1 MTMVLQDY
9 LRRGGTFAELLT
21 KYAVRAKR
29 HPKHENLVLF
39 KYDQIA
45 SPFQE
50 PIVQECRGVILDE
63 SDSWRVVSRAFD
75 KFFNHGEV
83 HAASID
89 WSTAKVQEKVDGSL
103 IVLYVYKGEWHVAT
117 SSTPDASGDVN
128 DFGFTFAELFW
139 KVLREGQR
147 TSFVPDSRYC
157 YAFELTSRYNRV
169 VVRHDEPGLT
179 VLGARDLES
188 QLEVSPEVAHRLL
201 FGRELNS
208 NVQVVSEHP
217 LKNFDEIA
225 RVFALTSNPLELE
238 GFVVVDAA
246 LRRVKVKDPAY
257 VAIHHARDG
266 MSRRALLEIARSG
279 ETPEVISAFP
289 ELKPE
294 LEKIKG
300 DFESLVSTVSYD
312 YERLKPI
319 ENQKEFAIAASE
331 TRCSA
336 ALFAVRKGKSPSVR
350 EFLVTIRVEPLMVLL
365 GYKDTHEKGEPT

>member
-1 MTMVLQDY
+1 MPEPAY
-9 LRRGGTFAELLT
+9 LLVSEYALGSFTAIAELL
-21 KYAVRAKR
+21 A
-29 HPKHENLVLF
+29 E
-39 KYDQIA
+39 
-45 SPFQE
+45 
-50 PIVQECRGVILDE
+50 E
-63 SDSWRVVSRAFD
+63 SD
-75 KFFNHGEV
+75 
-83 HAASID
+83 
-89 WSTAKVQEKVDGSL
+89 
-103 IVLYVYKGEWHVAT
+103 
-117 SSTPDASGDVN
+117 
-128 DFGFTFAELFW
+128 
-139 KVLREGQR
+139 
-147 TSFVPDSRYC
+147 
-157 YAFELTSRYNRV
+157 
-169 VVRHDEPGLT
+169 
-179 VLGARDLES
+179 
-188 QLEVSPEVAHRLL
+188 
-201 FGRELNS
+201 
-208 NVQVVSEHP
+208 P
-217 LKNFDEIA
+217 LK
-225 RVFALTSNPLELE
+225 LE

-246 LRRVKVKDPAY
+246 FRRVKVKDPAY

-266 MSRRALLEIARSG
+266 MSKRALLEIARSG